1 MIENFEYYKT
11 VLIINTKPL
20 VKLFW
25 FLDSPNYTKE
35 RDSRQYEQD
44 LKKVLETWN
53 SIPLDEF
60 QRQVIETQVN
70 SFSSFALYLNSFI
83 VGISCHKM
91 EWKFY

>member
-11 VLIINTKPL
+11 VFIINTKPS
-20 VKLFW
+20 VKMFS
-25 FLDSPNYTKE
+25 FLDSPNYNKE

-83 VGISCHKM
+83 IGISCHKM
-91 EWKFY
+91 E